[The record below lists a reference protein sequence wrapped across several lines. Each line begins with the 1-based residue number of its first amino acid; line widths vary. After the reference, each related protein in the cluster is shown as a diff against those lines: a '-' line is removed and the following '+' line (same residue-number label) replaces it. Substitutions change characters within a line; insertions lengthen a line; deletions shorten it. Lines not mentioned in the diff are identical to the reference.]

1 MPINLDSLRVNIKE
15 YIEMGE
21 VAYRQGKY
29 NAALM
34 LYFKALVG
42 ICDYIIKRDLNK
54 EPENHTHRFRILRE
68 YYPDLYRV
76 VDKFFSFYRD
86 TYQGRV
92 RKREVEELRNAILKL
107 TDRIG

>member
-1 MPINLDSLRVNIKE
+1 MDVIRRNIQE

-21 VAYRQGKY
+21 LACKKGKY

-54 EPENHTHRFRILRE
+54 EPENHNHRFRILQW
-68 YYPDLYRV
+68 YYPNLYRV
-76 VDKFFSFYRD
+76 VHELLNGEVMSFLSS
-86 TYQGRV
+86 GR
-92 RKREVEELRNAILKL
+92 L
-107 TDRIG
+107 

>member
-1 MPINLDSLRVNIKE
+1 MPIDLNAIRRNIQE

-21 VAYRQGKY
+21 LAYKKGKY

-54 EPENHTHRFRILRE
+54 EPENHTHRFRILQR
-68 YYPDLYRV
+68 YFPDLYRV
-76 VDKFFSFYRD
+76 VDRYFSFYRD
-86 TYQGRV
+86 TYQVRV
-92 RKREVEELRNAILKL
+92 RKRDVEALRNEVLRL
-107 TDRIG
+107 TDRL